1 MSEDA
6 AEFNGAESQNV
17 EEKPEVM
24 LAEERG
30 QRETRTEID
39 HQVGACSNQLEC
51 LDPALKSYGKY
62 NFLSALTATPGLTYP
77 EIILVLTV
85 RHDSGYFGGVP

>member
-6 AEFNGAESQNV
+6 AQFDGAESQNV

-39 HQVGACSNQLEC
+39 HQVGACSN
-51 LDPALKSYGKY
+51 
-62 NFLSALTATPGLTYP
+62 
-77 EIILVLTV
+77 
-85 RHDSGYFGGVP
+85 

>member
-1 MSEDA
+1 MLALVLDSQGDSDRTPIPMFRGRWRQISEDA

-39 HQVGACSNQLEC
+39 HQVGACSN
-51 LDPALKSYGKY
+51 
-62 NFLSALTATPGLTYP
+62 
-77 EIILVLTV
+77 
-85 RHDSGYFGGVP
+85 